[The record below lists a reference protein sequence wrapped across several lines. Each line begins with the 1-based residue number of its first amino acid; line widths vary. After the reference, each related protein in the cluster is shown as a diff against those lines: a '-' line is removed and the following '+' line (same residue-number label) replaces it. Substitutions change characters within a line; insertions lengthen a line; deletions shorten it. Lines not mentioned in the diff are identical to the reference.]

1 MAIVM
6 CECKGKN
13 HGNWYIGRDCKDC
26 KAQIRAYRYYNG
38 EYTVLPLRGC
48 RKCGERYPFGKCY

>member
-1 MAIVM
+1 M

-48 RKCGERYPFGKCY
+48 RKCGERYPFGKRY